1 MAQPSI
7 ILRPS
12 TRRGFSLRGVLFML
26 GLAVIVGVAFWLLRP
41 AFSFS
46 STEPPPIMHIV
57 ERGEFIHDITDRG
70 EVESANNVE
79 IRCEV
84 KSGSRNGATILKI
97 VPEGTIVEANQVVVE
112 MDASALEN
120 DRTKQQIVVNTSE
133 ASVIQAQNSLDTAE
147 ISLKEYIEGDFK
159 LEEQKILNTII
170 VAEEDLRRAEEYYT
184 YSQRLAAKGYVT
196 SLQLEADRFAVDKA
210 RNELESAQT
219 ELSVLRKYTRLK
231 TIKQL
236 EADVKTAEAKLRA
249 EQDSLKLDQEQLAL
263 IESQI
268 EKCTI
273 RAPEAGQVVYA
284 NVTGGRG
291 RSEVIIEEGT
301 LVREGQV
308 MIRLPDS
315 NRMQVKAKIN
325 ESKITRIV
333 KGMLVTVKLD
343 AFPDLELEGKVKTVG
358 DYPAPTSWFAP
369 NVKEYEALINIAHPP
384 ADIRPGLTA
393 QVTIHVEHLDDVI
406 RVPVQ
411 AVFEYDQRF
420 FCIFPENEGY
430 RAQEVQIGSNN
441 DSFVVICEGLKPQ
454 DSIVLDAMEYR
465 DRVELPAL
473 KSLASNTQPLVDQPS
488 AAGHTAVENTGAAAD
503 HPRPRFERPTGPA
516 ERASA
521 PGGRPSDPA
530 GRPGPPTGGD
540 AGRPNVAA
548 IVARIFESL
557 DSNSDGKIQAAEM
570 PADRKAQLQAA
581 DSNGDGEVDRAEL
594 AAGMRRVMQAM
605 PGGGG
610 PAPAGGAAP

>member
-1 MAQPSI
+1 MAQPSM
-7 ILRPS
+7 LFRLS
-12 TRRGFSLRGVLFML
+12 TRRGFSLRGVLFVL
-26 GLAVIVGVAFWLLRP
+26 GLFVVGGVAFWLLRP

-46 STEPPPIMHIV
+46 SAEPPPIMHLV

-84 KSGSRNGATILKI
+84 KLGNRNGATILKI
-97 VPEGTIVEANQVVVE
+97 VPEGTLVKANQVVVE
-112 MDASALEN
+112 MDVSLLEN

-133 ASVIQAQNSLDTAE
+133 ASVIQAQNNLDTAK
-147 ISLKEYIEGDFK
+147 IALKEYIEGDFTLK
-159 LEEQKILNTII
+159 EQKILNTII

-219 ELSVLRKYTRLK
+219 ELSVLRKYTRQK
-231 TIKQL
+231 TIMQL
-236 EADVKTAEAKLRA
+236 EADVKTADAKLRA

-268 EKCTI
+268 EKCLI

-291 RSEVIIEEGT
+291 RKEVIIEEGA

-308 MIRLPDS
+308 IIRLPDS

-325 ESKITRIV
+325 EAKITRV
-333 KGMLVTVKLD
+333 AKGMSVTVKLD
-343 AFPDLELEGKVKTVG
+343 AFPDLELDGTVKTVG

-369 NVKEYEALINIAHPP
+369 NVKEYEALIDIAHPP

-393 QVTIHVEHLDDVI
+393 QVTIHVEHLDEVI

-420 FCIFPENEGY
+420 FCIFPEGEGY
-430 RAQEVQIGSNN
+430 RAQQVEIGSNN
-441 DSFVVICEGLKPQ
+441 DSFVVIREGLKPQ
-454 DSIVLDAMEYR
+454 DSIVLNAMEYR

-473 KSLASNTQPLVDQPS
+473 PLLASTTPPSVDQPS
-488 AAGHTAVENTGAAAD
+488 AAGHTTAGRAGVEHARAAAD
-503 HPRPRFERPTGPA
+503 PPQPRIE
-516 ERASA
+516 
-521 PGGRPSDPA
+521 RPSDPA
-530 GRPGPPTGGD
+530 GRPGPPAGD
-540 AGRPNVAA
+540 GAGRPNVAA
-548 IVARIFESL
+548 MVGRIFDGL
-557 DSNSDGKIQAAEM
+557 DANGDGKIQADEM

-594 AAGMRRVMQAM
+594 TASMRRVMRAM
-605 PGGGG
+605 SRGG
-610 PAPAGGAAP
+610 APNAAGGAAP